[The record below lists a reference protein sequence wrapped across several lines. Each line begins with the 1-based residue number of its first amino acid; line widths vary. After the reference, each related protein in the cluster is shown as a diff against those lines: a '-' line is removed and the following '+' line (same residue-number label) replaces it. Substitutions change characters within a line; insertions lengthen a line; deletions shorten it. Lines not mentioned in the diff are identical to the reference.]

1 MPLGSLLNSVA
12 IMCKVHEQF
21 VQRKKL
27 FVQMTKKFLMRIW
40 SGGRGVAKC
49 TKLLMSHRV
58 QQLGDIEVTL
68 ERTQE

>member
-1 MPLGSLLNSVA
+1 MYDFGVPLGSLLNSVE

-40 SGGRGVAKC
+40 SGGRGWLNVPSWSSSATIRRGKILG
-49 TKLLMSHRV
+49 LL
-58 QQLGDIEVTL
+58 
-68 ERTQE
+68 